1 MWGKDYG
8 FFLSALIHQL
18 HNCSIIFRLSNLN
31 VCICCLLQV
40 LECYIISLDLFI
52 ISLISAVWIM
62 LPAYL
67 PNPIAALVGGGT
79 PIDLGRNFSDGKRVF
94 GDGKTFRGLIIG
106 IFAGIGIG
114 LAQIWVSGV
123 YGWESLPE
131 QTYMS
136 ITLLATGALLGDLC
150 KSFFKRRLGK
160 ERGAKW
166 PIADMYDLVAGALL
180 MVLIFDPEWL
190 FANMTLL
197 VFILILILTPF
208 LHRAVNIIGY
218 RFRVKEVPW

>member
-1 MWGKDYG
+1 
-8 FFLSALIHQL
+8 
-18 HNCSIIFRLSNLN
+18 
-31 VCICCLLQV
+31 
-40 LECYIISLDLFI
+40 LECYIISVDLFI
-52 ISLISAVWIM
+52 LSLISAVWIM

-79 PIDLGRNFSDGKRVF
+79 PIDLGRNFSDGKRLL
-94 GDGKTFRGLIIG
+94 GDGKTYRGLIIG

-114 LAQIWVSGV
+114 FVQIWVSGA
-123 YGWESLPE
+123 YGWENLPE

-180 MVLIFDPEWL
+180 LVLVVDPGWL
-190 FANMTLL
+190 FANMTL
-197 VFILILILTPF
+197 VIFILILILTPI
-208 LHRAVNIIGY
+208 LHRVVNIIGY

>member
-1 MWGKDYG
+1 
-8 FFLSALIHQL
+8 
-18 HNCSIIFRLSNLN
+18 
-31 VCICCLLQV
+31 
-40 LECYIISLDLFI
+40 
-52 ISLISAVWIM
+52 M

-67 PNPIAALVGGGT
+67 PNPIAALVGGGI
-79 PIDLGRNFSDGKRVF
+79 PIDLGRNFSDGKRLL
-94 GDGKTFRGLIIG
+94 GDGKTYRGLIIG

-114 LAQIWVSGV
+114 LVQIWVSGA
-123 YGWESLPE
+123 YSWENLPE

-180 MVLIFDPEWL
+180 LVLVVDPGWL
-190 FANMTLL
+190 FANMTL
-197 VFILILILTPF
+197 VIFILILILTPI
-208 LHRAVNIIGY
+208 LHRVVNIIGY
-218 RFRVKEVPW
+218 HFRVKEVPW